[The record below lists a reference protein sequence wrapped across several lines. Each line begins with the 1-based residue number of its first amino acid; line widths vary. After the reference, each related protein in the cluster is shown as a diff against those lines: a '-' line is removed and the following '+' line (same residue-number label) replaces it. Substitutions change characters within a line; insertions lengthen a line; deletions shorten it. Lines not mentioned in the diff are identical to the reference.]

1 MTGAFLRSRYIG
13 LALGLALVLGCFP
26 TPVWAGMVGSL
37 DSGGDTPSARQM
49 QEARVQR
56 LLAQTEVSQAL
67 GKAGLNASEIGQ
79 RLDRLDDQQ
88 LEKLAS
94 SLETIKAGKGGAY
107 VLVGLAVLLLI
118 VLIYMQIE
126 AA

>member
-49 QEARVQR
+49 QEARIQR

-67 GKAGLNASEIGQ
+67 EKAGLNASEIGQ

-88 LEKLAS
+88 LGKLAS

>member
-26 TPVWAGMVGSL
+26 TPAWARMVGSL
-37 DSGGDTPSARQM
+37 DSSGDTPSPRQM
-49 QEARVQR
+49 QEARIQR
-56 LLAQTEVSQAL
+56 LLAQTEVTRAL
-67 GKAGLNASEIGQ
+67 ERAGLNADEIGQ

-94 SLETIKAGKGGAY
+94 NLETIRAGKGGAY
-107 VLVGLAVLLLI
+107 LLAGIAVLLII

>member
-26 TPVWAGMVGSL
+26 SSASARMVGSL
-37 DSGGDTPSARQM
+37 DSGGETPTSRQV
-49 QEARVQR
+49 QEAHVQR
-56 LLAQTEVSQAL
+56 LLAQAEVTQAL
-67 GKAGLNASEIGQ
+67 EKAGLNADEIGQ

-88 LEKLAS
+88 LQKLAS
-94 SLETIKAGKGGAY
+94 NLETVEAGKGGAY
-107 VLVGLAVLLLI
+107 VLIGIAVLLLFI
-118 VLIYMQIE
+118 LIYMQIE